1 MSNKDILDTF
11 IVCGRLSLD
20 SKSYGMF
27 CESEIDIEN
36 ILKLY
41 NKYKK
46 ECKLEVVIS
55 ILYFILDDIKNKV
68 ALGIIYRN
76 LLNLI
81 EISLKYDLRHRNIR
95 DTENSIYR
103 SIQNMRVR
111 EKTNAVIFDKPD
123 NVNKFDAYM
132 SILNNQRVI
141 YVRALIIES
150 IELDGVRY
158 NIVADE
164 NATMLLDNGETCDEK
179 ITLISLRVDKV
190 DIIKTDDMSEVYSML
205 KNRNDCIHIIRAGI
219 YINTSKG

>member
-20 SKSYGMF
+20 SKSYEMF

-55 ILYFILDDIKNKV
+55 
-68 ALGIIYRN
+68 
-76 LLNLI
+76 
-81 EISLKYDLRHRNIR
+81 LKYDLRHRNIR

-103 SIQNMRVR
+103 GIHNMRVR

-123 NVNKFDAYM
+123 NINKFDAYM

-150 IELDGVRY
+150 IELDGIRY